1 MAGQRFDRRE
11 REGGRR
17 QRESNWPMLLLLLD
31 SDSND
36 RCFGRIPLRIPWQLA
51 RSFAL
56 SCALLARPLAH
67 IRSQLA

>member
-1 MAGQRFDRRE
+1 
-11 REGGRR
+11 
-17 QRESNWPMLLLLLD
+17 MLLMLLD
-31 SDSND
+31 SDLND